1 MVIPTG
7 RIPSL
12 DGLRAISIVSVT
24 LSHWIVDPSC
34 PIDWP
39 WARLLGGPG
48 VNLFF
53 VISGFLITHLL
64 LREYEKTAGVSLR
77 GFYLR
82 RSLRILPAYV
92 VFLSM
97 IWWLC
102 QIGMAQLDGRA
113 WFLALTYT
121 VNMVPKPPAW
131 IEHVWSLSVEEHFY
145 LMWPVAVALLGPRR
159 SVAALLAVVLA
170 APLLRYMI
178 WTRTHNTY
186 VNISFFTPT
195 RIDTIAIG
203 CLLAFYVRT
212 DAAARVAERIKPRA
226 DAVLVGLAAL
236 LWAAF
241 SVRSGEYDLL
251 LLRAIEA
258 ALMSAIVF
266 VSVISPNSAIG
277 RVLNCRPFVAV
288 GVLSYSLY
296 LWQPLTYPATDRWP
310 LGPWQNLVLL
320 AVVAV
325 ASYLLVERPFLRL
338 KDRLA

>member
-1 MVIPTG
+1 V
-7 RIPSL
+7 
-12 DGLRAISIVSVT
+12 
-24 LSHWIVDPSC
+24 
-34 PIDWP
+34 
-39 WARLLGGPG
+39 
-48 VNLFF
+48 
-53 VISGFLITHLL
+53 
-64 LREYEKTAGVSLR
+64 
-77 GFYLR
+77 
-82 RSLRILPAYV
+82 
-92 VFLSM
+92 
-97 IWWLC
+97 
-102 QIGMAQLDGRA
+102 
-113 WFLALTYT
+113 
-121 VNMVPKPPAW
+121 
-131 IEHVWSLSVEEHFY
+131 
-145 LMWPVAVALLGPRR
+145 
-159 SVAALLAVVLA
+159 
-170 APLLRYMI
+170 I
-178 WTRTHNTY
+178 WTGSHNTY

-258 ALMSAIVF
+258 SLMSAIVF
-266 VSVISPNSAIG
+266 VAVISPNSAIG

-296 LWQPLTYPATDRWP
+296 LWQPLAHPATDRWP

-325 ASYLLVERPFLRL
+325 ASYVLVERPFLRL
-338 KDRLA
+338 KDRLAQAQW